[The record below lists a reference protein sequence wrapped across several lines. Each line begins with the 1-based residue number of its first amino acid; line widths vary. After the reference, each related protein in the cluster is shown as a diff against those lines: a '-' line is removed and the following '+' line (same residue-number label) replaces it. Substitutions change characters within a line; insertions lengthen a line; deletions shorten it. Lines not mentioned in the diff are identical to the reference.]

1 MSSNLGRVSQNLS
14 LRFSPERKYPPTKTV
29 LCPPKYI
36 CCPRSIYCCRCHC
49 CHCCCCVPCCN
60 PCLNFDY
67 SSSSFKTKNEKGNNL
82 ANSQNFME
90 STKNQT
96 KEPQVEEEPKENIN
110 QYVNYEQN
118 QFNDFL
124 RKLMDVESKI
134 EDAKISLAINPDFN
148 CEDAFRLFETN
159 DKGFLDKDDI
169 KEGLNLLCI
178 FPTGKELNLLMKRF
192 DLQKNGYW
200 RKFDKRKSI

>member
-1 MSSNLGRVSQNLS
+1 
-14 LRFSPERKYPPTKTV
+14 
-29 LCPPKYI
+29 
-36 CCPRSIYCCRCHC
+36 
-49 CHCCCCVPCCN
+49 
-60 PCLNFDY
+60 
-67 SSSSFKTKNEKGNNL
+67 
-82 ANSQNFME
+82 ME

-110 QYVNYEQN
+110 QYVSYEQN

-178 FPTGKELNLLMKRF
+178 FPTDKELKIDHQDHVALADLL
-192 DLQKNGYW
+192 
-200 RKFDKRKSI
+200 KSLVIRLFIT

>member
-1 MSSNLGRVSQNLS
+1 
-14 LRFSPERKYPPTKTV
+14 
-29 LCPPKYI
+29 
-36 CCPRSIYCCRCHC
+36 
-49 CHCCCCVPCCN
+49 
-60 PCLNFDY
+60 
-67 SSSSFKTKNEKGNNL
+67 
-82 ANSQNFME
+82 ME

-148 CEDAFRLFETN
+148 CEDAFRIFESN
-159 DKGFLDKDDI
+159 DKGFLTKEDL
-169 KEGLNLLCI
+169 KEGLNLI
-178 FPTGKELNLLMKRF
+178 GIYPTGKKLKLSLSAYSQRNHGRTTGRTGNSWTCIYRTLPARTIPWPTDCMTTRM
-192 DLQKNGYW
+192 N
-200 RKFDKRKSI
+200 